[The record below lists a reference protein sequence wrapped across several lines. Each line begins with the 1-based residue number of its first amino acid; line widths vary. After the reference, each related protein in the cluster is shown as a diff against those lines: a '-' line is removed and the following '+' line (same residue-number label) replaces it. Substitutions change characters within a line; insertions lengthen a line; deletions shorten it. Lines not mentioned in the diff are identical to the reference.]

1 MALFGGDVGTIPYQA
16 PDYSGSVEAARGLAT
31 ARAQGI
37 AGGIGQVTDY
47 FKQQGEKKKL
57 IKQSDIQIDAAL
69 KLFPDLAPTLQG
81 VRDQIKDENISLNER
96 ADIAESVAGLVNMG
110 TKKMQADAEFG
121 LRKRQLDIEEGQG
134 IQSALIKR
142 AELEAEARKP
152 GPITDVNVP
161 GGVMQM
167 RPNPQTGVLEPIQVA
182 GIPQGTGLV
191 NLVKGFEGFNPN
203 AYGDYKQTS
212 VGYGTKGKEGEV
224 LTEAQATDRLN
235 TELSGHAKRIEEAAK
250 LKGVKLNQNQ
260 FNALTSFDFNT
271 GRGADLIERFGDKP
285 EELVSKMQEYTKAGG
300 KELPGLVKRRGVEA
314 ALFLTPTEDFIG
326 FKPTKTEK
334 TETRMTAEQVQNL
347 AAQGFKVSATPLA
360 DGSFMVSGTD
370 IGGQAG
376 ETIEMIP
383 GGGMRI
389 VRGGGGNKAE
399 AAKEAQ
405 KEQSFERSRAIIG
418 SASKIIPQI
427 QSALSANP
435 LIARGQQT
443 LGQVLPAGEAG
454 RIASDLETIRV
465 QTSKEEIGKMRASSP
480 TGSAGGSITE
490 KEWPKFENRFGKME
504 VGMNPND
511 LVSNVQ
517 KTALNQF
524 ESVNGTPEEV
534 VKLFNDGKISKP
546 VFDDYLKEYKQTRS
560 ILGISDTGTGG
571 PGDDWTKYNPNLL
584 RFDKEKQNQLSP
596 EAQSLQDRL
605 NALKANQ

>member
-1 MALFGGDVGTIPYQA
+1 M
-16 PDYSGSVEAARGLAT
+16 
-31 ARAQGI
+31 
-37 AGGIGQVTDY
+37 
-47 FKQQGEKKKL
+47 
-57 IKQSDIQIDAAL
+57 
-69 KLFPDLAPTLQG
+69 
-81 VRDQIKDENISLNER
+81 VR
-96 ADIAESVAGLVNMG
+96 
-110 TKKMQADAEFG
+110 
-121 LRKRQLDIEEGQG
+121 
-134 IQSALIKR
+134 
-142 AELEAEARKP
+142 
-152 GPITDVNVP
+152 
-161 GGVMQM
+161 
-167 RPNPQTGVLEPIQVA
+167 NPRTGVLEPIQVSGQTPADGITSALGDGPPMDIPTVEGPVIPANEGVVSQDGTTVSYLGKQYTVDPGVLPARPTNKQAA
-182 GIPQGTGLV
+182 GIDGAISLAPTTATPVV
-191 NLVKGFEGFNPN
+191 N
-203 AYGDYKQTS
+203 D
-212 VGYGTKGKEGEV
+212 
-224 LTEAQATDRLN
+224 
-235 TELSGHAKRIEEAAK
+235 
-250 LKGVKLNQNQ
+250 GV
-260 FNALTSFDFNT
+260 
-271 GRGADLIERFGDKP
+271 
-285 EELVSKMQEYTKAGG
+285 
-300 KELPGLVKRRGVEA
+300 
-314 ALFLTPTEDFIG
+314 G

-334 TETRMTAEQVQNL
+334 PETRMTAGQVQNL

-418 SASKIIPQI
+418 SASKIIPEI
-427 QSALSANP
+427 QSVLSANP

-490 KEWPKFENRFGKME
+490 NEWTKFENRFGKME

-524 ESVNGTPEEV
+524 ESVNGTPEDV
-534 VKLFNDGKISKP
+534 IKLFNDGKISKP

-560 ILGISDTGTGG
+560 ILKISDTGTGG

-584 RFDKEKQNQLSP
+584 RFDKEKQSQLSP
-596 EAQSLQDRL
+596 EAQAMQNKID
-605 NALKANQ
+605 ALKVNQ

>member
-1 MALFGGDVGTIPYQA
+1 MALLGSSVDPRLFVQ
-16 PDYSGSVEAARGLAT
+16 DYSGFTRAADIQGQSMANIG
-31 ARAQGI
+31 ADIGGI
-37 AGGIGQVTDY
+37 AKQFGEY
-47 FKQQGEKKKL
+47 KKQQSEQEKRVKSAELVANAIAK
-57 IKQSDIQIDAAL
+57 S
-69 KLFPDLAPTLQG
+69 FPTLAPVAMEAQMIMGDKNNSLQD
-81 VRDQIKDENISLNER
+81 R
-96 ADIAESVAGLVNMG
+96 VAA
-110 TKKMQADAEFG
+110 ADAVEKALNIGISNAYKEREFG
-121 LRKRQLDIEEGQG
+121 LQKRQLDIEEGQG

-167 RPNPQTGVLEPIQVA
+167 VRNPRTGVLEPIQVSGQTPADGITSALGDGPPMDIPTVEGPVIPANEGVVSQDGTTVSYLGKQYTVDPGALPALPTNKQAA
-182 GIPQGTGLV
+182 GIDGAISLAPTTATPVV
-191 NLVKGFEGFNPN
+191 NDDV
-203 AYGDYKQTS
+203 
-212 VGYGTKGKEGEV
+212 
-224 LTEAQATDRLN
+224 
-235 TELSGHAKRIEEAAK
+235 
-250 LKGVKLNQNQ
+250 
-260 FNALTSFDFNT
+260 
-271 GRGADLIERFGDKP
+271 
-285 EELVSKMQEYTKAGG
+285 
-300 KELPGLVKRRGVEA
+300 
-314 ALFLTPTEDFIG
+314 G

-334 TETRMTAEQVQNL
+334 PETRMTAEQVQNL

-389 VRGGGGNKAE
+389 VRGGGGDKAE
-399 AAKEAQ
+399 AAKEAR

-418 SASKIIPQI
+418 SASKIIPEI
-427 QSALSANP
+427 QSVLSANP

-480 TGSAGGSITE
+480 TGSAGGTITE

>member
-1 MALFGGDVGTIPYQA
+1 MALFGGEVRTIPYQA
-16 PDYSGSVEAARGLAT
+16 PDYSGSVAAARSQAMAG
-31 ARAQGI
+31 AQGI

-121 LRKRQLDIEEGQG
+121 LQERQVRVQEENAKAQRIQASLPEQSKWQSYDKEIQIGGQNVKVTGSVDQFGQFRDINNNVYPSVVDAFSPSGQAEPPLEGGAYPDG
-134 IQSALIKR
+134 I
-142 AELEAEARKP
+142 P
-152 GPITDVNVP
+152 VGGTPMDGP
-161 GGVMQM
+161 
-167 RPNPQTGVLEPIQVA
+167 GVLPLDKQNKAPEPPI
-182 GIPQGTGLV
+182 
-191 NLVKGFEGFNPN
+191 
-203 AYGDYKQTS
+203 D
-212 VGYGTKGKEGEV
+212 
-224 LTEAQATDRLN
+224 
-235 TELSGHAKRIEEAAK
+235 
-250 LKGVKLNQNQ
+250 
-260 FNALTSFDFNT
+260 FDFNQFPSVSGDT
-271 GRGADLIERFGDKP
+271 KVAPEVVANIEA
-285 EELVSKMQEYTKAGG
+285 AGG
-300 KELPGLVKRRGVEA
+300 VPVAKPPALNLPPGASIVE
-314 ALFLTPTEDFIG
+314 E
-326 FKPTKTEK
+326 KPSEK
-334 TETRMTAEQVQNL
+334 LEIRMTAQQVQDL
-347 AAQGFKVSATPLA
+347 AVQGFKVSARPIG
-360 DGSFMVSGTD
+360 DGNFMVSGSD

-376 ETIEMIP
+376 ETFEMLP
-383 GGGMRI
+383 GGGMRFS
-389 VRGGGGNKAE
+389 RGGGGGKAE

-405 KEQSFERSRAIIG
+405 KEQSFERSRSIIG
-418 SASKIIPQI
+418 SAAKILPEIKSI
-427 QSALSANP
+427 LSGNP
-435 LIARGQQT
+435 LIAIGQKA
-443 LGQVLPAGEAG
+443 LGDVLPATEVG
-454 RIASDLETIRV
+454 RIAADLETIRV
-465 QTSKEEIGKMRASSP
+465 VTSKEEVNNARAASP

-504 VGMNPND
+504 IGMNPND

-560 ILGISDTGTGG
+560 LLGITDTGTGG

-605 NALKANQ
+605 DALKSNP

>member
-1 MALFGGDVGTIPYQA
+1 MALTGGNIGFTGYQQPNYA
-16 PDYSGSVEAARGLAT
+16 GVVEAAGLPMQAIG
-31 ARAQGI
+31 QGI
-37 AGGIGQVTDY
+37 AQAQDY

-134 IQSALIKR
+134 IQSALIKQ
-142 AELEAEARKP
+142 AELQAEARKP

-191 NLVKGFEGFNPN
+191 NLVKELEGFNPN

-235 TELSGHAKRIEEAAK
+235 TELLGHAKRIEQAAK

-314 ALFLTPTEDFIG
+314 ALFLTPTEGSIG

-334 TETRMTAEQVQNL
+334 QETPMTAVQVQNL
-347 AAQGFKVSATPLA
+347 AAQGFKVNARPLA

-383 GGGMRI
+383 GEGMRI
-389 VRGGGGNKAE
+389 VRGGGGDKAE
-399 AAKEAQ
+399 AAKKAQ
-405 KEQSFERSRAIIG
+405 KEQSFERSKAIIG
-418 SASKIIPQI
+418 SASKIIPEI
-427 QSALSANP
+427 QSVLSANP
-435 LIARGQQT
+435 IIARGQQT
-443 LGQVLPAGEAG
+443 LGQVLPAGEVG

-480 TGSAGGSITE
+480 TGSAGGTITE

-504 VGMNPND
+504 VGMNPKD

-524 ESVNGTPEEV
+524 ESVNGTPEDV
-534 VKLFNDGKISKP
+534 IKLFNEGKISKP
-546 VFDDYLKEYKQTRS
+546 VFDEYLKEYKQTRA
-560 ILGISDTGTGG
+560 ILGIFDNGTGG
-571 PGDDWTKYNPNLL
+571 PGDDWTKYNSNLL

-605 NALKANQ
+605 DALKANQ

>member
-1 MALFGGDVGTIPYQA
+1 MALLGSSVDPRLFVQ
-16 PDYSGSVEAARGLAT
+16 DYSGFTRAADIQGQSMANIG
-31 ARAQGI
+31 ADIGGI
-37 AGGIGQVTDY
+37 AKQFGEY
-47 FKQQGEKKKL
+47 KKQQSEQEKRVKSAELVANAIAK
-57 IKQSDIQIDAAL
+57 S
-69 KLFPDLAPTLQG
+69 FPTLAPVAMEAQMIMGDKNNSLQD
-81 VRDQIKDENISLNER
+81 R
-96 ADIAESVAGLVNMG
+96 VAA
-110 TKKMQADAEFG
+110 ADAVEKALNIGISNAYKEREFG
-121 LRKRQLDIEEGQG
+121 LQKRQLDIEEGQG

-152 GPITDVNVP
+152 GAIFEVNTP
-161 GGVMQM
+161 EGTRQM
-167 RPNPQTGVLEPIQVA
+167 VRNSQTGVLEPIQVA
-182 GIPQGTGLV
+182 G
-191 NLVKGFEGFNPN
+191 
-203 AYGDYKQTS
+203 QTS
-212 VGYGTKGKEGEV
+212 AAGITSALGDGPPMDIPTVEGPVIPANEGVVSQDGTTVSYLGKQYTVDPGV
-224 LTEAQATDRLN
+224 LPARPTNKQAAGIDGAI
-235 TELSGHAKRIEEAAK
+235 S
-250 LKGVKLNQNQ
+250 
-260 FNALTSFDFNT
+260 LT
-271 GRGADLIERFGDKP
+271 
-285 EELVSKMQEYTKAGG
+285 Q
-300 KELPGLVKRRGVEA
+300 
-314 ALFLTPTEDFIG
+314 PTAPPAVNDGFG

-334 TETRMTAEQVQNL
+334 PETPMTAVQVQNL
-347 AAQGFKVSATPLA
+347 AAQGFKVNARPLA

-480 TGSAGGSITE
+480 TGSAGGTITE

-504 VGMNPND
+504 VGMNPTD

-546 VFDDYLKEYKQTRS
+546 VFEDYLKEYKQTRS

-596 EAQSLQDRL
+596 EAQSLQNRL
-605 NALKANQ
+605 DALKANQ

>member
-1 MALFGGDVGTIPYQA
+1 MALLGSSVDPRLFVQ
-16 PDYSGSVEAARGLAT
+16 DYSGFTRAADIQGQSMANIG
-31 ARAQGI
+31 ADIGGI
-37 AGGIGQVTDY
+37 AKQFGEY
-47 FKQQGEKKKL
+47 KKQQSEQEKRVKSAELVANAIAK
-57 IKQSDIQIDAAL
+57 S
-69 KLFPDLAPTLQG
+69 FPTLAPVAMEAQMIMGDKNNSLQD
-81 VRDQIKDENISLNER
+81 R
-96 ADIAESVAGLVNMG
+96 VAA
-110 TKKMQADAEFG
+110 ADAVEKALNIGISNAYKEREFG
-121 LRKRQLDIEEGQG
+121 LQKRQLDIEEGQG

-167 RPNPQTGVLEPIQVA
+167 VRNPRTGVLEPIQVSGQTPADGITSALGDGPPMDIPTVEGPVIPANEGVVSQDGTTVSYLGKQYTVDPGVLPALPTNKQAA
-182 GIPQGTGLV
+182 GIDGAISLAPTTATPVV
-191 NLVKGFEGFNPN
+191 NDDV
-203 AYGDYKQTS
+203 
-212 VGYGTKGKEGEV
+212 
-224 LTEAQATDRLN
+224 
-235 TELSGHAKRIEEAAK
+235 
-250 LKGVKLNQNQ
+250 
-260 FNALTSFDFNT
+260 
-271 GRGADLIERFGDKP
+271 
-285 EELVSKMQEYTKAGG
+285 
-300 KELPGLVKRRGVEA
+300 
-314 ALFLTPTEDFIG
+314 G

-334 TETRMTAEQVQNL
+334 PETRMTAEQVQNL

-389 VRGGGGNKAE
+389 VRGGGGDKAE
-399 AAKEAQ
+399 AAKEAR

-480 TGSAGGSITE
+480 TGSAGGTITE

>member
-1 MALFGGDVGTIPYQA
+1 MALTGGNIGFTGYQQPNYA
-16 PDYSGSVEAARGLAT
+16 GVAEAAGLPMQAVG
-31 ARAQGI
+31 QGI
-37 AGGIGQVTDY
+37 AQAQDY

-81 VRDQIKDENISLNER
+81 VRDQIKDENVSLNER
-96 ADIAESVAGLVNMG
+96 ADIAESVAGLIKMG
-110 TKKMQADAEFG
+110 TNQMQADAEFG

-235 TELSGHAKRIEEAAK
+235 TELLGHAKRIEEAAK

-314 ALFLTPTEDFIG
+314 ALFLTPTEGSIG

-334 TETRMTAEQVQNL
+334 QETPMTAVQVQNL
-347 AAQGFKVSATPLA
+347 AAQGFKVNARPLA

-389 VRGGGGNKAE
+389 VRGGGGDKAE
-399 AAKEAQ
+399 AAKKAQ
-405 KEQSFERSRAIIG
+405 KEQSFERSKAIIG
-418 SASKIIPQI
+418 SASKIIPEI
-427 QSALSANP
+427 QSVLSANP

-443 LGQVLPAGEAG
+443 LGQVLPAGEVG

-480 TGSAGGSITE
+480 TGSAGGTITE

-504 VGMNPND
+504 VGMNPKD

-524 ESVNGTPEEV
+524 ESVNGTPEDV
-534 VKLFNDGKISKP
+534 IKLFNEGKISKP
-546 VFDDYLKEYKQTRS
+546 VFDEYLKEYKQTRA
-560 ILGISDTGTGG
+560 ILGIFDNGTGG
-571 PGDDWTKYNPNLL
+571 PGDDWTKYNSNLL

-605 NALKANQ
+605 DALKANQ

>member
-1 MALFGGDVGTIPYQA
+1 MALFGGEVRTIPYQA
-16 PDYSGSVEAARGLAT
+16 PDYSGSVAAARSQAMAG
-31 ARAQGI
+31 AQGI
-37 AGGIGQVTDY
+37 AGGISQVTDY

-121 LRKRQLDIEEGQG
+121 LKKRQLDLEEGRG
-134 IQSALIKR
+134 IQSALIDR
-142 AELEAEARKP
+142 AKMEAEANKLR
-152 GPITDVNVP
+152 PITDINVP

-167 RPNPQTGVLEPIQVA
+167 RENPQTGVLEPIQVA
-182 GIPQGTGLV
+182 GVSQGTGLV
-191 NLVKGFEGFNPN
+191 DLVKGFEGFNPN

-271 GRGADLIERFGDKP
+271 GRGADLIARFGDKP

-300 KELPGLVKRRGVEA
+300 EELPGLVKRRGVEA
-314 ALFLTPTEDFIG
+314 ALFLTPTESPVG

-334 TETRMTAEQVQNL
+334 QETPMSAEQVQSL
-347 AAQGFKVSATPLA
+347 AIQGFKVNARPLA
-360 DGSFMVSGTD
+360 DGSFMVSGAD

-376 ETIEMIP
+376 ETIEMLP

-389 VRGGGGNKAE
+389 VRGGGGGKAE

-405 KEQSFERSRAIIG
+405 KEQSFERSRSIIG
-418 SASKIIPQI
+418 SAAKILPEIK
-427 QSALSANP
+427 SVLSGNP
-435 LIARGQQT
+435 LIAVGQKA
-443 LGQVLPAGEAG
+443 LGDVLPATEVG
-454 RIASDLETIRV
+454 RIAAGLETIRV
-465 QTSKEEIGKMRASSP
+465 VTSKEEVNNARSASP

-504 VGMNPND
+504 IGMNPND

-560 ILGISDTGTGG
+560 LLGITDTGTGG

-605 NALKANQ
+605 DALKSNP